1 MAKENPQRPNVEF
14 YEDVKNLRK
23 PLAGHDPLNL
33 HLMVQPG
40 ELYETLD
47 DGKIHCY
54 ACGHHC
60 KISSGGRGICQ
71 VRYNLNG
78 TLYVPWGYVAALQ
91 CDPTEKK
98 PFYHLY
104 PGSDTLTF
112 GMLGCDLHC
121 SYCFTGDTPVV
132 TNRGVVRF
140 DELFDSAE
148 RVDLKPD
155 VEIAS
160 IDGLQAVA
168 ESGQWQNVRAI
179 FRHPYK
185 GKLAVI
191 KPYYLPEIKCTADH
205 RIYVTDNPS
214 RLPEPIK
221 ASDLTLDH
229 HLVIPRTAAFSLTDV
244 ANLSHSGDFIY
255 AEIIET
261 EHYFLVPV
269 QSIEFVEYDGDV
281 FNMEVEVEHNYLA
294 GFFLVKN
301 CQNWDISQALR
312 DTNAGRPPTQVSP
325 QQMVQMAKLNGA
337 KCVASSYN
345 EPLITSEWAV
355 SIFKEAKAAG
365 FTCMYISN
373 GNATREVL
381 EYIRPYT
388 DGYKIDLKTMNP
400 KNYRQLGAVLDNVLD
415 GIRMAHELGFWVEIV
430 TLVIPGFNDSV
441 EELKEAAQFIR
452 SLSPDIPWH
461 VTAFHKDYKMTE
473 PDNTD
478 TQTLIRAAEI
488 GYEMGLNYVYA
499 GNQPGRVEEYEHTFC
514 PNCKKKLIDRIGYVI
529 RDYQITPEGRCPR
542 CNTKIAGLW
551 PKDKAEVRLG
561 SLEDLYFRR
570 PRPVRWPR

>member
-1 MAKENPQRPNVEF
+1 MAEENRTPRQGSNVEF

-33 HLMVQPG
+33 HMLVRQG
-40 ELYETLD
+40 ELYETLE
-47 DGKIHCY
+47 DGKVHCY

-60 KISSGGRGICQ
+60 KISPGGRGVCQ

-98 PFYHLY
+98 PFYHIY

-121 SYCFTGDTPVV
+121 SYC
-132 TNRGVVRF
+132 
-140 DELFDSAE
+140 
-148 RVDLKPD
+148 
-155 VEIAS
+155 
-160 IDGLQAVA
+160 
-168 ESGQWQNVRAI
+168 
-179 FRHPYK
+179 
-185 GKLAVI
+185 
-191 KPYYLPEIKCTADH
+191 
-205 RIYVTDNPS
+205 
-214 RLPEPIK
+214 
-221 ASDLTLDH
+221 
-229 HLVIPRTAAFSLTDV
+229 
-244 ANLSHSGDFIY
+244 
-255 AEIIET
+255 
-261 EHYFLVPV
+261 
-269 QSIEFVEYDGDV
+269 
-281 FNMEVEVEHNYLA
+281 
-294 GFFLVKN
+294 
-301 CQNWDISQALR
+301 QNWDISQALR
-312 DTNAGRPPTQVSP
+312 DANAGRPPAEVTP

-381 EYIRPYT
+381 KYIRPYT

-400 KNYRQLGAVLDNVLD
+400 KNYRQLGAVLEHVLD
-415 GIRMAHELGFWVEIV
+415 GIRMAHEMGFWVEVV
-430 TLVIPGFNDSV
+430 TLVIPGFNDSTD
-441 EELKEAAQFIR
+441 ELKEAAQFIR
-452 SLSPDIPWH
+452 SVSSDIPWH
-461 VTAFHKDYKMTE
+461 VTAFHKDYKMTD

-478 TQTLIRAAEI
+478 SKTLIRAAEI

-499 GNQPGRVEEYEHTFC
+499 GNMPGRVEDYEHTFC
-514 PNCKKKLIDRIGYVI
+514 PYCKKKLIDRIGYVI

-542 CNTKIAGLW
+542 CNTKIAGVW
-551 PKDKAEVRLG
+551 PKSKSEVRIG
-561 SLEDLYFRR
+561 SLDDLYFRR

>member
-1 MAKENPQRPNVEF
+1 MAEENRTPRQGSNVEF

-33 HLMVQPG
+33 HMLVRQG
-40 ELYETLD
+40 ELYETLE
-47 DGKIHCY
+47 DGKVHCY

-60 KISSGGRGICQ
+60 KISPGGRGVCQ

-98 PFYHLY
+98 PFYHIY

-121 SYCFTGDTPVV
+121 SYC
-132 TNRGVVRF
+132 
-140 DELFDSAE
+140 
-148 RVDLKPD
+148 
-155 VEIAS
+155 
-160 IDGLQAVA
+160 
-168 ESGQWQNVRAI
+168 
-179 FRHPYK
+179 
-185 GKLAVI
+185 
-191 KPYYLPEIKCTADH
+191 
-205 RIYVTDNPS
+205 
-214 RLPEPIK
+214 
-221 ASDLTLDH
+221 
-229 HLVIPRTAAFSLTDV
+229 
-244 ANLSHSGDFIY
+244 
-255 AEIIET
+255 
-261 EHYFLVPV
+261 
-269 QSIEFVEYDGDV
+269 
-281 FNMEVEVEHNYLA
+281 
-294 GFFLVKN
+294 
-301 CQNWDISQALR
+301 QNWDISQALR
-312 DTNAGRPPTQVSP
+312 DANAGRPPAEVTP

-381 EYIRPYT
+381 KYIRPYT

-400 KNYRQLGAVLDNVLD
+400 KNYRQLGAVLEHVLD
-415 GIRMAHELGFWVEIV
+415 GIRMAHEMGFWVEVV
-430 TLVIPGFNDSV
+430 TLVIPGFNDSTD
-441 EELKEAAQFIR
+441 ELKEAAQFIR
-452 SLSPDIPWH
+452 SVSSDIPWH
-461 VTAFHKDYKMTE
+461 VTAFHKDYKMTD

-478 TQTLIRAAEI
+478 SKTLIRAAEI

-499 GNQPGRVEEYEHTFC
+499 GNMPGRVEDYEHTFC
-514 PNCKKKLIDRIGYVI
+514 PYCKKKLIDRIGYVI

-542 CNTKIAGLW
+542 CNTKIAGVW
-551 PKDKAEVRLG
+551 PKSKSEVRIG
-561 SLEDLYFRR
+561 SLDDLYFRR
-570 PRPVRWPR
+570 PRLVRWPR